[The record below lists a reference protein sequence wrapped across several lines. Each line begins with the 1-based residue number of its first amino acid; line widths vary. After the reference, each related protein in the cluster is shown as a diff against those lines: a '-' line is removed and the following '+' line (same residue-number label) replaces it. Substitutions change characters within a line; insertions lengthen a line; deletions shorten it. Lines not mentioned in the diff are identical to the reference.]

1 MSGPAPEFGQ
11 RSEFYTFAPET
22 LAQELPE
29 FTIRREVGKGS
40 MGIVYDAVRKQDQR
54 RVALKVLPPSLTLTE
69 RALARFLREAELMEK
84 VAHPAIVKAL
94 EHGRHGRLHYF
105 VMEFVDGVTVE
116 ERVKN
121 GPLPA
126 RRAAEIGAQVARA
139 LHFAHE
145 RGIVHRDIKPGNL
158 MLREDGSVVITDFG
172 LARETGTGSLTE
184 SGAIVGTPIYM
195 PPEQVL
201 GERGGVGTR
210 SDVYGL
216 GATLYQLVTGA
227 APFQA
232 ETAQGVLKAVLE
244 HEPRPPSALQN
255 DLPREL
261 EAVIL
266 KAMEK
271 EPGRR
276 YGSALELAE
285 DLERFLR
292 DEPVLAPRRG
302 SVHRALRALARH
314 KFAVLGTLVL
324 LALAIGAWQLHLER
338 SRWHVATQLEEA
350 NSALLESAMPRDEHQ
365 RPRSEEQREQLARD
379 AEALAADVIEQEPG
393 EERAW
398 YLRAR
403 ARQRLRD
410 HKGALSDL
418 ATFERL
424 HGSPT
429 EDLLYIRLFS
439 LAGMHEPDSALRMQ
453 ETVRALLGLEGAERG
468 TTACAERL
476 VAIAEEALSGP
487 ETLRLLEL
495 ARTLVKGTDVQSVAL
510 HARIDAAIA
519 GAAGSR
525 PSGEGTNSAK

>member
-1 MSGPAPEFGQ
+1 VTGGAPQFGQ

-29 FTIRREVGKGS
+29 FTIQREVGKGS
-40 MGIVYDAVRKQDQR
+40 MGIVYDAVRKQDNH

-84 VAHPAIVKAL
+84 VSHPAIVRAL
-94 EHGRHGRLHYF
+94 EHGKHGRLHYF
-105 VMEFVDGVTVE
+105 VMEFVDGVTLE
-116 ERVKN
+116 QRVKN

-126 RRAAEIGAQVARA
+126 RHAAEIGAQVARA

-201 GERGGVGTR
+201 GERGGVGTK

-216 GATLYQLVTGA
+216 GATLYQLVTGS

-244 HEPRPPSALQN
+244 HDPQPASALQV
-255 DLPREL
+255 DLPTAL
-261 EAVIL
+261 ESVIH

-271 EPGRR
+271 EPARR
-276 YGSALELAE
+276 YGTALELAE

-292 DEPVLAPRRG
+292 GDPVLAPRR
-302 SVHRALRALARH
+302 SRLRRAVRVIARH
-314 KFAVLGTLVL
+314 KMIAVGTFLLVALTFA
-324 LALAIGAWQLHLER
+324 AWQLHLER
-338 SRWHVATQLEEA
+338 GRWHLETQLAEA
-350 NSALLESAMPRDEHQ
+350 GSALLQAAMPYDEQ
-365 RPRSEEQREQLARD
+365 RRPRSQEQRDQLARD
-379 AEALAADVIEQEPG
+379 AEALADEVLASSPKD
-393 EERAW
+393 ERPY

-403 ARQRLRD
+403 ARQRLHD
-410 HKGALSDL
+410 HKGALLDL
-418 ATFERL
+418 EAFERL
-424 HGSPT
+424 HGGT
-429 EDLLYIRLFS
+429 TVDLLYIKLFS
-439 LAGMHEPDSALRMQ
+439 LAGLEGERADARMQ
-453 ETVRALLGLEGAERG
+453 ETVQLLIRLEQDERG
-468 TTACAERL
+468 PTACAERL
-476 VAIAEEALSGP
+476 VAIAEETEAGI
-487 ETLRLLEL
+487 ERLRVLEL
-495 ARTLVKGTDVQSVAL
+495 ARTLVTGEDLTAKAL
-510 HARIDAAIA
+510 LGRIDAAIA
-519 GAAGSR
+519 AG
-525 PSGEGTNSAK
+525 K